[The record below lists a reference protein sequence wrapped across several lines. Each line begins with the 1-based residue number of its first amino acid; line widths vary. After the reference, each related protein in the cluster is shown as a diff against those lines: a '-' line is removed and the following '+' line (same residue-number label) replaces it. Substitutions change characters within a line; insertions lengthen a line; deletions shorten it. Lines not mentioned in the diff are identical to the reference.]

1 MKIVLKLTLLLVI
14 ILIQFSYAEQ
24 PKLKEAAVKPTEAAI
39 GDTIKVVVEFTGV
52 QKDIREVYLTV
63 REYQYDY
70 PRIPLVADTTCKKN
84 IWAMKGPI
92 PDEAPPELFHL
103 DITAIDKEGKEI
115 VTKGFEQSYTGKA
128 GTIELKVK

>member
-1 MKIVLKLTLLLVI
+1 MKKVVMLALLMLFILVQSS
-14 ILIQFSYAEQ
+14 LAEQ
-24 PKLKEAAVKPTEAAI
+24 PKLKEAVIKPNTAAI
-39 GDTIKVVVEFTGV
+39 GDTVNIKVEFSGV
-52 QKDIREVYLTV
+52 HKDIREVFLTV

-70 PRIPLVADTTCKKN
+70 PRIPLVADTTSKKN
-84 IWAMKGPI
+84 IWVMKGPI
-92 PDEAPPELFHL
+92 PEEAPSELFHL

>member
-1 MKIVLKLTLLLVI
+1 MKKAVILALLMLAVLVQLS
-14 ILIQFSYAEQ
+14 FAEQ

-39 GDTIKVVVEFTGV
+39 GDTIKVTVEFTDV
-52 QKDIREVYLTV
+52 RKDIREVYLTV

-70 PRIPLVADTTCKKN
+70 PRIPLAADTTCKKN

-92 PDEAPPELFHL
+92 PNEAPPELFHL
-103 DITAIDKEGKEI
+103 DISAIDKEGKEI

>member
-1 MKIVLKLTLLLVI
+1 MKKVIIMTLLMLAVLVQ
-14 ILIQFSYAEQ
+14 LIFAEQ
-24 PKLKEAAVKPTEAAI
+24 PKLKEAAVKPNEAAI
-39 GDTIKVVVEFTGV
+39 GDTIKVTVEFTGV
-52 QKDIREVYLTV
+52 RKDIREVYLTV

-70 PRIPLVADTTCKKN
+70 PRIPLAADTTCKKN

-92 PDEAPPELFHL
+92 PNEAPPELFHL

>member
-1 MKIVLKLTLLLVI
+1 MKKVI
-14 ILIQFSYAEQ
+14 IFVLLMLFVLVHLSFAGQ
-24 PKLKEAAVKPTEAAI
+24 PKLKKAVIKPTEASI

-52 QKDIREVYLTV
+52 HKDIREVYLTV

-70 PRIPLVADTTCKKN
+70 PRIPLMADTTCKKN

-92 PDEAPPELFHL
+92 PNEAPPELFHL